1 MKQTAVEWL
10 KYQMLEASID
20 RETEE
25 MYIKLP
31 KDAFKQAKQMEKE
44 QIMDDFMA
52 GQWAWKEHLDGKD
65 KKDPAQYYNETFKSE

>member
-44 QIMDDFMA
+44 QMIQIYKAAFT
-52 GQWAWKEHLDGKD
+52 DGFNGELFEFE
-65 KKDPAQYYNETFKSE
+65 QYYNETFKSE